1 MKVYLLM
8 LPIHLCYFVVVVI
21 LIDQILLLP
30 NILPLNVYFDYN
42 FLGDKT
48 NTLNVKYY
56 YFYACYTPTKWIKNY
71 VTFLFPVLWHKK
83 QNSIVVLKSMK
94 FFL

>member
-8 LPIHLCYFVVVVI
+8 LPIHLCYLLVVVI
-21 LIDQILLLP
+21 LIDQILLIK
-30 NILPLNVYFDYN
+30 NILPLNVWFWLL

-56 YFYACYTPTKWIKNY
+56 YFYACYTPTKWIK
-71 VTFLFPVLWHKK
+71 
-83 QNSIVVLKSMK
+83 IM
-94 FFL
+94 